1 MTARAAGLGGP
12 ATLATL
18 ACVVAAFCWGLTAV
32 IATGAFERGI
42 TPERLAQAWVA
53 VALVPVAAYLLAVR
67 RDLLIPPRAAWLP
80 LVLFG
85 LSMAIVNF
93 SYYVAIARVPVGVA
107 ISLQYTAPVLVLIGV
122 ALVTRRSPGAYAW
135 AAAAVTLVG
144 AILVSGALAGARDLD
159 PIGIAA
165 GIGSAI
171 SFAAYLI
178 TAEAAGRRGSHPT
191 TSLFIGFVVATLAW
205 AVVVPWWGWPFGRLA
220 DPEVSL
226 RVLAVGIVGTLIPF
240 LLAVAALRVIPAVVV
255 GIATTT
261 EPVFAAA
268 LAWALL
274 AQALSLPQLAGG
286 ALVVAG
292 VILAQLSRRPEPRAT
307 IELTP

>member
-1 MTARAAGLGGP
+1 M
-12 ATLATL
+12 
-18 ACVVAAFCWGLTAV
+18 VAAFCWGLNAV
-32 IATGAFERGI
+32 IATGAFARGI
-42 TPERLAQAWVA
+42 SPERLAQARVA
-53 VALVPVAAYLLAVR
+53 VALVPVAAYLLVVR
-67 RDLLIPPRAAWLP
+67 RDLILPPRPAWLP

-85 LSMAIVNF
+85 LSMAVVNF
-93 SYYVAIARVPVGVA
+93 SYYVAIDRVPVGVA
-107 ISLQYTAPVLVLIGV
+107 ISLQYTAPTLVLVGSTL
-122 ALVTRRSPGAYAW
+122 ATRRSPGQFAW
-135 AAAAVTLVG
+135 IAAAVTLVG
-144 AILVSGALAGARDLD
+144 AVLVSGALAGAASLD
-159 PIGIAA
+159 AIGLVA

-191 TSLFIGFVVATLAW
+191 TSLFVGFVVASLAW
-205 AVVVPWWGWPFGRLA
+205 AVVVPWWGWPVDRLA

-240 LLAVAALRVIPAVVV
+240 LLAVAALRVIPAAVA

-268 LAWALL
+268 LAWVLL
-274 AQALSLPQLAGG
+274 AQALTLPQLAGG

-292 VILAQLSRRPEPRAT
+292 VLLAQLARRTEPRAAAV
-307 IELTP
+307 EVTP

>member
-1 MTARAAGLGGP
+1 M
-12 ATLATL
+12 
-18 ACVVAAFCWGLTAV
+18 VAAFCWGLNAI

-42 TPERLAQAWVA
+42 SPERLAQARVA
-53 VALVPVAAYLLAVR
+53 VALVPVALYLLAVR
-67 RDLLIPPRAAWLP
+67 RELLMPPRAAWLP

-85 LSMAIVNF
+85 LSMAVVNF
-93 SYYVAIARVPVGVA
+93 SYYLAIARVPVGVA
-107 ISLQYTAPVLVLIGV
+107 ISLQYTAPVLVLVG
-122 ALVTRRSPGAYAW
+122 ATLVTGRSPGAYAW
-135 AAAAVTLVG
+135 LAAAVTLVG
-144 AILVSGALAGARDLD
+144 AVLVSGALAGATRID
-159 PIGIAA
+159 PLGLAA

-171 SFAAYLI
+171 SFAAYLV
-178 TAEAAGRRGSHPT
+178 TAEAAGSRGSHPT

-205 AVVVPWWGWPFGRLA
+205 AVVVPWGEWPFDRLG

-226 RVLAVGIVGTLIPF
+226 RVLAVGLVGTLIPF

-268 LAWALL
+268 LAWVLL
-274 AQALSLPQLAGG
+274 AQSLTLPQLLGG

-292 VILAQLSRRPEPRAT
+292 VVLAQVARRPEPEAT
-307 IELTP
+307 AVELAP